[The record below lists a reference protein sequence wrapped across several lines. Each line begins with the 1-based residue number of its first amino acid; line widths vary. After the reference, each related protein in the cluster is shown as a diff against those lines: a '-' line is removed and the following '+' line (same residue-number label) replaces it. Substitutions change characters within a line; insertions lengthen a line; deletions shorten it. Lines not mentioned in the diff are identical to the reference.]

1 MNARARLVAVFS
13 VASLTGVSAIF
24 LPFAWDGS
32 PMRATCSSEYG
43 LWKFGA
49 PFFLAILILGTS
61 LHWIISGTL
70 SKLEKW
76 IAYIISIS
84 VVCLTLSL
92 FITSPPSDFSEWL
105 MLLATII
112 TLAIGV
118 FLVIRSLKI
127 EKLKQ
132 FSPIMAMQTA
142 YLGNC
147 VLCLLAFRDGL
158 EIGAYCALV
167 TAVLYATQM
176 IIISIKKE
184 V

>member
-1 MNARARLVAVFS
+1 MSINKRLLVMFS
-13 VASLTGVSAIF
+13 VASLTGISAIF
-24 LPFAWDGS
+24 LPFTWGVS
-32 PMRATCSSEYG
+32 PMGAVCWG
-43 LWKFGA
+43 FDGIWKLGV
-49 PFFLAILILGTS
+49 PFFLAILILGAS

-84 VVCLTLSL
+84 VACLTLSL
-92 FITSPPSDFSEWL
+92 FITSPPSDFNEWL

-118 FLVIRSLKI
+118 FLVIISFKI

-147 VLCLLAFRDGL
+147 VLCLLVYRDDL
-158 EIGAYCALV
+158 EIGAYCALI
-167 TAVLYATQM
+167 TAVLYATHM
-176 IIISIKKE
+176 IIISVKKE